1 MPPKNLKKE
10 ICLKSIVMNRR
21 ELIRRIALAWGASP
35 VGVEMFLAGCDGG
48 RKNAKE
54 TFSEEDIAFFDDAAE
69 AIIPSTDTPGA
80 KEAGIGKFIA
90 HYAQGC
96 YSDEQLAALKEGI
109 NRLNE
114 EADKK
119 YNHAFKDLT
128 AAQRIELL
136 TVLDKDAKQHNKEN
150 KTPHY
155 FTLMKQLALFGFFTS
170 KQGMTQAL
178 KYNPVPGG
186 YWGCEE
192 YHGEQAWA

>member
-1 MPPKNLKKE
+1 MPPKNLEKE
-10 ICLKSIVMNRR
+10 ICLKSIAMNRR
-21 ELIRRIALAWGASP
+21 ESIRRMAWAAGASAA
-35 VGVEMFLAGCDGG
+35 GVELFLAGCDGG

-54 TFSEEDIAFFDDAAE
+54 TFSEEDIAFFDEVAE
-69 AIIPSTDTPGA
+69 TIIPSADTPGA
-80 KEAGIGKFIA
+80 KEARVGKFIA

-96 YSDEQLAALKEGI
+96 YADEQLT
-109 NRLNE
+109 
-114 EADKK
+114 
-119 YNHAFKDLT
+119 AFKDLT